1 MAPPSSTFD
10 PFLSAIET
18 SRFARLPDL
27 LLPHTP
33 PNAAA
38 PNPFAFLSR
47 YPLPRHTHLL
57 RSILQSL
64 LPLRPRSL
72 SHPALRL
79 LLSHTLI
86 SNAAA
91 TPLPLSLAVLH
102 SSLRAAC
109 PLPHQARLSLSLS
122 WLRRRGG
129 GGGGASVADVLAE
142 AARETGF
149 PVGRGVCNYL
159 ISSLCAVGE
168 TAEAAAV
175 LRGMSAPDSE
185 GYGALV
191 AAACR
196 GGRVAEATR
205 LVREMVGR
213 CGVTPR
219 QGTVAL
225 VVAAMGRG
233 GEARAA
239 REVVEWL
246 ERMGVELGFECYEK
260 VLEGCL
266 GSGEYGVAG
275 EVVVTMAAKGFIPRI
290 GARLR
295 VVEGLAA
302 AGEAE
307 FAGKVRRALAAMN
320 S

>member
-1 MAPPSSTFD
+1 MVSPSSTFD
-10 PFLSAIET
+10 PFLSAIEI

-72 SHPALRL
+72 SHPALRH

-86 SNAAA
+86 SNPAAA
-91 TPLPLSLAVLH
+91 PLPLALAVLQ

-109 PLPHQARLSLSLS
+109 PLPHQARLSLSLA
-122 WLRRRGG
+122 WLGRRRRRRGG
-129 GGGGASVADVLAE
+129 SVADVLAE

-149 PVGRGVCNYL
+149 PAGRGVCNYL

-175 LRGMSAPDSE
+175 LRGMSGPDSE

-196 GGRVAEATR
+196 GWRVAEATR

-213 CGVTPR
+213 RGVTPR
-219 QGTVAL
+219 QGTVAR
-225 VVAAMGRG
+225 VVAAMGRS

-239 REVVEWL
+239 RGVVGWL
-246 ERMGVELGFECYEK
+246 ETMGVEVGFECYEK
-260 VLEGCL
+260 VLEACL

-275 EVVVTMAAKGFIPRI
+275 EVVVMMAAKGFIPRI

-307 FAGKVRRALAAMN
+307 FAGKVRQALAAMN

>member
-1 MAPPSSTFD
+1 MASPPSTFD
-10 PFLSAIET
+10 PFLSAIEI

-27 LLPHTP
+27 LLPYTP

-72 SHPALRL
+72 SHPALRH

-86 SNAAA
+86 SNPAAA
-91 TPLPLSLAVLH
+91 PLSLSLAVLH
-102 SSLRAAC
+102 SFLRTAC

-122 WLRRRGG
+122 WLRRRRRGG
-129 GGGGASVADVLAE
+129 GSVADVLAE

-149 PVGRGVCNYL
+149 PAGRGVCNYL
-159 ISSLCAVGE
+159 ISSLCSVGE

-175 LRGMSAPDSE
+175 LRGMSGPDSE
-185 GYGALV
+185 GYEALV

-205 LVREMVGR
+205 LVKEMVGLR
-213 CGVTPR
+213 GVTPR
-219 QGTVAL
+219 QGTVAR

-239 REVVEWL
+239 KGMVGWL
-246 ERMGVELGFECYEK
+246 ERMGVEVGFECYEK
-260 VLEGCL
+260 VLEACL
-266 GSGEYGVAG
+266 GSGEYGLAG
-275 EVVVTMAAKGFIPRI
+275 EVAVTMAAKGFIPRI

>member
-1 MAPPSSTFD
+1 MARPSSTFD
-10 PFLSAIET
+10 PLLAAIET
-18 SRFARLPDL
+18 SRFAGLPD

-33 PNAAA
+33 PNAA

-47 YPLPRHTHLL
+47 YPVPRQTHLL

-64 LPLRPRSL
+64 LALRPRSL

-79 LLSHTLI
+79 LLSHPLI
-86 SNAAA
+86 SDPHAVS
-91 TPLPLSLAVLH
+91 LPLSLAVLH

-109 PLPHQARLSLSLS
+109 PLPHQTRLSLSLS
-122 WLRRRGG
+122 WLRRRRRAVG
-129 GGGGASVADVLAE
+129 SVADVLAE

-149 PVGRGVCNYL
+149 PAGRGVCNYL

-168 TAEAAAV
+168 AAEAAAV
-175 LRGMSAPDSE
+175 LRGMSGPDSD

-196 GGRVAEATR
+196 GGRPADAAG
-205 LVREMVGR
+205 LLREMVGR

-219 QGTVAL
+219 QGTVAR

-239 REVVEWL
+239 REVVRWL
-246 ERMGVELGFECYEK
+246 ERMGVEVGFECYER

-266 GSGEYGVAG
+266 GSGEYLVAG
-275 EVVVTMAAKGFIPRI
+275 EVVVAMAAKGFIPRI
-290 GARLR
+290 EARLR
-295 VVEGLAA
+295 VVEWLAA
-302 AGEAE
+302 AGEVE